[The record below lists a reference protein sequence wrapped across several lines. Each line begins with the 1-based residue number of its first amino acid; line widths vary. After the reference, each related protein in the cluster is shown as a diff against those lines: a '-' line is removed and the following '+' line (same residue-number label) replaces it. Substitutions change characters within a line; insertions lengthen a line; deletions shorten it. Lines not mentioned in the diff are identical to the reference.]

1 MKNEKE
7 KKKKE
12 KWKTKKTKRKE
23 KKWKTK
29 KKKEKWKTEKKKRKN
44 EKRKRKKEKIKKS
57 KLKWSPVRFL
67 WLPSHWLLI
76 DRRFSIVCP
85 YSLMAIE
92 PPSSAP
98 PPPWKQVIP
107 KSSTPFTPRV
117 YLREHFV
124 MWTWVFLSENT
135 EFNEISF
142 IAKKHR
148 IIFVRKSVTDRSN
161 RQCLR
166 KIIKF
171 DESAKSFE
179 CSHIRS
185 LIIEAIHDA
194 RFVHKLPILPYR
206 PWKIAKH
213 SSIQQDCAVSKRK
226 NLPALNLLTNW
237 FEQTQVSRPP
247 HHSFVCIVWLEWLTD
262 LFLLF
267 TFLFFLFSWQL
278 YYN

>member
-1 MKNEKE
+1 M
-7 KKKKE
+7 
-12 KWKTKKTKRKE
+12 
-23 KKWKTK
+23 
-29 KKKEKWKTEKKKRKN
+29 
-44 EKRKRKKEKIKKS
+44 
-57 KLKWSPVRFL
+57 L

-76 DRRFSIVCP
+76 DRRFSIVFFYIP

-92 PPSSAP
+92 PPSSA

-124 MWTWVFLSENT
+124 MWTQVFLSGNT

-142 IAKKHR
+142 ISKKHR
-148 IIFVRKSVTDRSN
+148 IIFVRKSVADRSN

-194 RFVHKLPILPYR
+194 RFVHKLPILLYR

-213 SSIQQDCAVSKRK
+213 SSIQQDCAVGKRK
-226 NLPALNLLTNW
+226 KSPSTKPIDQLIRTNSGQSPTSSLVRMHFLTRMAHRFVSAFHFFGFFCFSFFHDNFITIRCILPQMTN
-237 FEQTQVSRPP
+237 
-247 HHSFVCIVWLEWLTD
+247 
-262 LFLLF
+262 
-267 TFLFFLFSWQL
+267 QL
-278 YYN
+278 KK

>member
-1 MKNEKE
+1 MENEKDEKKREKMKNEKE
-7 KKKKE
+7 KRKMKNG
-12 KWKTKKTKRKE
+12 KE
-23 KKWKTK
+23 KKK
-29 KKKEKWKTEKKKRKN
+29 KWKKEKKKRKD
-44 EKRKRKKEKIKKS
+44 KKIQIEMKPCKILMTTLS
-57 KLKWSPVRFL
+57 LAVDWQAIF
-67 WLPSHWLLI
+67 
-76 DRRFSIVCP
+76 
-85 YSLMAIE
+85 YSLSLFSNGDWT
-92 PPSSAP
+92 PLQRSS
-98 PPPWKQVIP
+98 PPWKQVVP

-142 IAKKHR
+142 ISKKHR

-171 DESAKSFE
+171 DELAKSFE

-226 NLPALNLLTNW
+226 KSPSTKPIDQLIRTNSGQSPTSSLFRMHFLTRMAHRFVFAFHFFVFPFFMTTLLQLDVFSPKWQTN
-237 FEQTQVSRPP
+237 
-247 HHSFVCIVWLEWLTD
+247 
-262 LFLLF
+262 
-267 TFLFFLFSWQL
+267 
-278 YYN
+278 

>member
-1 MKNEKE
+1 MENEKDEKKREKMKNEKE
-7 KKKKE
+7 KRKMKNG
-12 KWKTKKTKRKE
+12 KE
-23 KKWKTK
+23 KKK
-29 KKKEKWKTEKKKRKN
+29 KWKKEKKKRKD
-44 EKRKRKKEKIKKS
+44 KKIQIEMKPCKILMTS
-57 KLKWSPVRFL
+57 LSLAVDWQAIF
-67 WLPSHWLLI
+67 
-76 DRRFSIVCP
+76 
-85 YSLMAIE
+85 YSLSLFSNGDWT
-92 PPSSAP
+92 PLQRSS
-98 PPPWKQVIP
+98 PPWKQVVP

-142 IAKKHR
+142 ISKKHR

-226 NLPALNLLTNW
+226 KSPSTKPIDQLIRTNSGQSPTSSLFRMHFLT
-237 FEQTQVSRPP
+237 RIA
-247 HHSFVCIVWLEWLTD
+247 HRFVFAFHFFV
-262 LFLLF
+262 
-267 TFLFFLFSWQL
+267 FLFFMTTLLQLDVFSPKWQT
-278 YYN
+278 N

>member
-1 MKNEKE
+1 
-7 KKKKE
+7 
-12 KWKTKKTKRKE
+12 
-23 KKWKTK
+23 
-29 KKKEKWKTEKKKRKN
+29 
-44 EKRKRKKEKIKKS
+44 
-57 KLKWSPVRFL
+57 
-67 WLPSHWLLI
+67 
-76 DRRFSIVCP
+76 
-85 YSLMAIE
+85 MAIE

-98 PPPWKQVIP
+98 PPENKWSQGHPP
-107 KSSTPFTPRV
+107 PSLPGFTS
-117 YLREHFV
+117 ESISWCGHEC
-124 MWTWVFLSENT
+124 LSENT

-142 IAKKHR
+142 ISKKHR
-148 IIFVRKSVTDRSN
+148 IVFVRNSVTDRSN

-226 NLPALNLLTNW
+226 KSPSTKPIDQLIRTNSGQSPTSSLFRMHFLTRMAHRFVFAFHFFVFPFFMTTLLQLDVFSPKWQTN
-237 FEQTQVSRPP
+237 
-247 HHSFVCIVWLEWLTD
+247 
-262 LFLLF
+262 
-267 TFLFFLFSWQL
+267 
-278 YYN
+278 

>member
-1 MKNEKE
+1 MENEKDEKKREKMKNEKE
-7 KKKKE
+7 KRKMKNG
-12 KWKTKKTKRKE
+12 KE
-23 KKWKTK
+23 KKK
-29 KKKEKWKTEKKKRKN
+29 KWKKEKKKRKD
-44 EKRKRKKEKIKKS
+44 KKIQIEMKPCKILMTTLS
-57 KLKWSPVRFL
+57 LAVDWQAIF
-67 WLPSHWLLI
+67 
-76 DRRFSIVCP
+76 
-85 YSLMAIE
+85 YSLSLFSNGDWT
-92 PPSSAP
+92 PLQRSS
-98 PPPWKQVIP
+98 PPWKQVVP

-142 IAKKHR
+142 ISKKHR

-226 NLPALNLLTNW
+226 KSPSTKPIDQLIRTNSGQSPTSSLFRMHFLT
-237 FEQTQVSRPP
+237 RIA
-247 HHSFVCIVWLEWLTD
+247 HRFVFAFHFFV
-262 LFLLF
+262 
-267 TFLFFLFSWQL
+267 FLFFMTTLLQLDVFSPKWQT
-278 YYN
+278 N

>member
-1 MKNEKE
+1 MENEKDEEKREKMKNEKE
-7 KKKKE
+7 KRKMKNG
-12 KWKTKKTKRKE
+12 KE
-23 KKWKTK
+23 KKK
-29 KKKEKWKTEKKKRKN
+29 KWKKEKKKRKD
-44 EKRKRKKEKIKKS
+44 KKIQIEMKPCKILMTTLS
-57 KLKWSPVRFL
+57 LAVDWQAIF
-67 WLPSHWLLI
+67 
-76 DRRFSIVCP
+76 
-85 YSLMAIE
+85 YSLSLFSNGDWT
-92 PPSSAP
+92 PLQRSS
-98 PPPWKQVIP
+98 PPWKQVVP

-142 IAKKHR
+142 ISKKHR

-171 DESAKSFE
+171 DELAKSFE

-226 NLPALNLLTNW
+226 KSPSTKPIDQLIRTNSGQSPTSSLFRMHFLT
-237 FEQTQVSRPP
+237 RIA
-247 HHSFVCIVWLEWLTD
+247 HRFVFAFHFFV
-262 LFLLF
+262 
-267 TFLFFLFSWQL
+267 FLFFMTTILQLDVFSPKWQT
-278 YYN
+278 N

>member
-1 MKNEKE
+1 MENEKDEKKREKMKNEKE
-7 KKKKE
+7 KRKMKNG
-12 KWKTKKTKRKE
+12 KE
-23 KKWKTK
+23 KKK
-29 KKKEKWKTEKKKRKN
+29 KWKKEKKKRKD
-44 EKRKRKKEKIKKS
+44 KKIQIEMKPCKILMTS
-57 KLKWSPVRFL
+57 LSLAVDWQAIF
-67 WLPSHWLLI
+67 
-76 DRRFSIVCP
+76 
-85 YSLMAIE
+85 YSLSLFSNGDWT
-92 PPSSAP
+92 PLQRSS
-98 PPPWKQVIP
+98 PPWKQVVP

-142 IAKKHR
+142 ISKKHR

-171 DESAKSFE
+171 DELAKSFE

-194 RFVHKLPILPYR
+194 KFVHKLPILPYR

-226 NLPALNLLTNW
+226 KSPSTKPIDQLIRTNSGQSPTSSLFRMHFLT
-237 FEQTQVSRPP
+237 RIA
-247 HHSFVCIVWLEWLTD
+247 HRFVFAFHFFV
-262 LFLLF
+262 
-267 TFLFFLFSWQL
+267 FLFFMTTLLQLDVFSPKWQT
-278 YYN
+278 N

>member
-1 MKNEKE
+1 MENEKDEKKREKMKNEKE
-7 KKKKE
+7 KRKMKNG
-12 KWKTKKTKRKE
+12 KE
-23 KKWKTK
+23 KKK
-29 KKKEKWKTEKKKRKN
+29 KWKKEKKKRKD
-44 EKRKRKKEKIKKS
+44 KKIQIEMKPCKILMTTLS
-57 KLKWSPVRFL
+57 LAVDWQAIF
-67 WLPSHWLLI
+67 
-76 DRRFSIVCP
+76 
-85 YSLMAIE
+85 YSLSLFSNGDWT
-92 PPSSAP
+92 PLQRSS
-98 PPPWKQVIP
+98 PPWKQVVP

-142 IAKKHR
+142 ISKKHR

-171 DESAKSFE
+171 DELAKSFE

-226 NLPALNLLTNW
+226 KSPSTKPIDQLIRTNSGQSPTSSLFRMHFLT
-237 FEQTQVSRPP
+237 RIA
-247 HHSFVCIVWLEWLTD
+247 HRFVFAFHFFV
-262 LFLLF
+262 
-267 TFLFFLFSWQL
+267 FLFFMTTILQLDVFSPKWQT
-278 YYN
+278 N

>member
-1 MKNEKE
+1 MENEKDEKKREKMKNEKE
-7 KKKKE
+7 KRKMKNG
-12 KWKTKKTKRKE
+12 KE
-23 KKWKTK
+23 KKK
-29 KKKEKWKTEKKKRKN
+29 KGKKEKKKRKD
-44 EKRKRKKEKIKKS
+44 KKIQIEMKPCKILMTTLS
-57 KLKWSPVRFL
+57 LAVDWQAIF
-67 WLPSHWLLI
+67 
-76 DRRFSIVCP
+76 
-85 YSLMAIE
+85 YSLSLFSNGDWT
-92 PPSSAP
+92 PLQRSS
-98 PPPWKQVIP
+98 PPWKQVVP

-142 IAKKHR
+142 ISKKHR

-171 DESAKSFE
+171 DELAKSFE

-226 NLPALNLLTNW
+226 KSPSTKPIDQLIRTNSGQSPTSSLFRMHFLT
-237 FEQTQVSRPP
+237 RIA
-247 HHSFVCIVWLEWLTD
+247 HRFVFAFHFFV
-262 LFLLF
+262 
-267 TFLFFLFSWQL
+267 FLFFMTTLLQLDVFSPKWQT
-278 YYN
+278 N

>member
-1 MKNEKE
+1 MENEKDEKKREKMKNEKE
-7 KKKKE
+7 KRKMKNGKE
-12 KWKTKKTKRKE
+12 KR
-23 KKWKTK
+23 KKWKK
-29 KKKEKWKTEKKKRKN
+29 EKKKRKD
-44 EKRKRKKEKIKKS
+44 KKIQIEMKPCKILMTTLS
-57 KLKWSPVRFL
+57 LAVDWQVIF
-67 WLPSHWLLI
+67 
-76 DRRFSIVCP
+76 
-85 YSLMAIE
+85 YSLSLFSNGDWT
-92 PPSSAP
+92 PLQRSS
-98 PPPWKQVIP
+98 PPWKQVVP

-142 IAKKHR
+142 ISKKHR

-171 DESAKSFE
+171 DELAKSFE

-226 NLPALNLLTNW
+226 KSPSTKPIDQLIRTNSGQSPTSSLFRMHFLT
-237 FEQTQVSRPP
+237 RIA
-247 HHSFVCIVWLEWLTD
+247 HRFVFAFHFFV
-262 LFLLF
+262 
-267 TFLFFLFSWQL
+267 FLFFMTTLLQLDVFSPKWQT
-278 YYN
+278 N

>member
-1 MKNEKE
+1 MENEKDEKKREKMKNEKE
-7 KKKKE
+7 KRKMKNG
-12 KWKTKKTKRKE
+12 KE
-23 KKWKTK
+23 KKK
-29 KKKEKWKTEKKKRKN
+29 KWKKEKKKRKD
-44 EKRKRKKEKIKKS
+44 KKIQIEMKPCKILMTTLS
-57 KLKWSPVRFL
+57 LAVDWQAIF
-67 WLPSHWLLI
+67 
-76 DRRFSIVCP
+76 
-85 YSLMAIE
+85 YSLSLFSNGDWT
-92 PPSSAP
+92 PLQRSS
-98 PPPWKQVIP
+98 PPWKQVVP

-142 IAKKHR
+142 ISKKHR

-166 KIIKF
+166 KIIKS
-171 DESAKSFE
+171 DELAKSFE

-226 NLPALNLLTNW
+226 KSPSTKPIDQLIRTNSGQSPTSSLFRMHFLT
-237 FEQTQVSRPP
+237 RIA
-247 HHSFVCIVWLEWLTD
+247 HRFVFAFHFFV
-262 LFLLF
+262 
-267 TFLFFLFSWQL
+267 FLFFMTTLLQLDVFSPKWQT
-278 YYN
+278 N

>member
-1 MKNEKE
+1 MENEKDEKKREKMKNEKE
-7 KKKKE
+7 KRKMKNG
-12 KWKTKKTKRKE
+12 KE
-23 KKWKTK
+23 KKK
-29 KKKEKWKTEKKKRKN
+29 KWKKEKKKRKD
-44 EKRKRKKEKIKKS
+44 KKIQIEMKPCKILMTTLS
-57 KLKWSPVRFL
+57 LAVDWQAIF
-67 WLPSHWLLI
+67 
-76 DRRFSIVCP
+76 
-85 YSLMAIE
+85 YSLSLFSNGDWT
-92 PPSSAP
+92 PLQRSS
-98 PPPWKQVIP
+98 PPWKQVIP

-142 IAKKHR
+142 ISKKHR

-171 DESAKSFE
+171 DELAKSFE

-226 NLPALNLLTNW
+226 KSPSTKPIDQLIRTNSGQSPTSSLFRMHFLT
-237 FEQTQVSRPP
+237 RIA
-247 HHSFVCIVWLEWLTD
+247 HRFVFAFHFFV
-262 LFLLF
+262 
-267 TFLFFLFSWQL
+267 FLFFMTTLLQLDVFSPKWQT
-278 YYN
+278 N

>member
-1 MKNEKE
+1 MKPC
-7 KKKKE
+7 
-12 KWKTKKTKRKE
+12 
-23 KKWKTK
+23 
-29 KKKEKWKTEKKKRKN
+29 
-44 EKRKRKKEKIKKS
+44 KILMTTLS
-57 KLKWSPVRFL
+57 LAVDWQAIF
-67 WLPSHWLLI
+67 
-76 DRRFSIVCP
+76 
-85 YSLMAIE
+85 YSLSLFSNGDWT
-92 PPSSAP
+92 PLQRSS
-98 PPPWKQVIP
+98 PPWKQVIP
-107 KSSTPFTPRV
+107 KSSTPFTEV

-142 IAKKHR
+142 ISKKHR

-171 DESAKSFE
+171 DELAKSFE

-226 NLPALNLLTNW
+226 KSPST
-237 FEQTQVSRPP
+237 
-247 HHSFVCIVWLEWLTD
+247 
-262 LFLLF
+262 
-267 TFLFFLFSWQL
+267 
-278 YYN
+278 

>member
-7 KKKKE
+7 KRKMKNG
-12 KWKTKKTKRKE
+12 KE
-23 KKWKTK
+23 KKK
-29 KKKEKWKTEKKKRKN
+29 KWKKEKKKRKD
-44 EKRKRKKEKIKKS
+44 KKIQIEMKPCKVLMTTLSLAVDWQAI
-57 KLKWSPVRFL
+57 F
-67 WLPSHWLLI
+67 
-76 DRRFSIVCP
+76 
-85 YSLMAIE
+85 YSLSLFSNGDWT
-92 PPSSAP
+92 PLQRSS
-98 PPPWKQVIP
+98 PPWKQVVP

-142 IAKKHR
+142 ISKKHR

-171 DESAKSFE
+171 DELAKSFE

-226 NLPALNLLTNW
+226 KSPSTKPIDQLIRTNSGQSPTSSLFRMHFLT
-237 FEQTQVSRPP
+237 RIA
-247 HHSFVCIVWLEWLTD
+247 HRFVFAFHFFV
-262 LFLLF
+262 
-267 TFLFFLFSWQL
+267 FLFFMTTILQLDVFSPKWQT
-278 YYN
+278 N

>member
-1 MKNEKE
+1 MENEKDEKKREKMKNEKE
-7 KKKKE
+7 KRKMKNGKEKKKKWKKE
-12 KWKTKKTKRKE
+12 K
-23 KKWKTK
+23 
-29 KKKEKWKTEKKKRKN
+29 
-44 EKRKRKKEKIKKS
+44 EKRKDKKIQIEMKPCKILMTTLS
-57 KLKWSPVRFL
+57 LAVDWQAIF
-67 WLPSHWLLI
+67 
-76 DRRFSIVCP
+76 
-85 YSLMAIE
+85 YSLSLFSNGDWT
-92 PPSSAP
+92 PLQRSS
-98 PPPWKQVIP
+98 PPWKQVVP

-142 IAKKHR
+142 ISKKHR

-171 DESAKSFE
+171 DELAKSFE

-226 NLPALNLLTNW
+226 KSPSTKPIDQLIRTNSGQSPTSSLFRMHFLT
-237 FEQTQVSRPP
+237 RIA
-247 HHSFVCIVWLEWLTD
+247 HRFVFAFHFFV
-262 LFLLF
+262 
-267 TFLFFLFSWQL
+267 FLFFMTTLLQLDVFSPKWQT
-278 YYN
+278 N

>member
-1 MKNEKE
+1 MENEKDEKKREKMKNEKE
-7 KKKKE
+7 KRKMKNG
-12 KWKTKKTKRKE
+12 KE
-23 KKWKTK
+23 KKK
-29 KKKEKWKTEKKKRKN
+29 KWKKEKKKRKD
-44 EKRKRKKEKIKKS
+44 KKIQIEMKPCKILMTTLS
-57 KLKWSPVRFL
+57 LAVDWQAIF
-67 WLPSHWLLI
+67 
-76 DRRFSIVCP
+76 
-85 YSLMAIE
+85 YSLSLFSNGDWT
-92 PPSSAP
+92 PLQRSS
-98 PPPWKQVIP
+98 PPWKQVVP

-142 IAKKHR
+142 ISKKHR
-148 IIFVRKSVTDRSN
+148 IIFVRKSVTGRSN

-171 DESAKSFE
+171 DELAKSFE

-226 NLPALNLLTNW
+226 KSPSTKPIDQLIRTNSGQSPTSSLFRMHFLT
-237 FEQTQVSRPP
+237 RIA
-247 HHSFVCIVWLEWLTD
+247 HRFVFAFHFFV
-262 LFLLF
+262 
-267 TFLFFLFSWQL
+267 FLFFMTTLLQLDVFSPKWQT
-278 YYN
+278 N

>member
-1 MKNEKE
+1 MENEKDEKKREKMKNEKE
-7 KKKKE
+7 KRKMKNG
-12 KWKTKKTKRKE
+12 KE
-23 KKWKTK
+23 KKK
-29 KKKEKWKTEKKKRKN
+29 KWKKEKKKRKD
-44 EKRKRKKEKIKKS
+44 KKIQIEMKPCKILMTTLS
-57 KLKWSPVRFL
+57 LAVDWQAIF
-67 WLPSHWLLI
+67 
-76 DRRFSIVCP
+76 
-85 YSLMAIE
+85 YSLSLFSKGDWT
-92 PPSSAP
+92 PLQRSS
-98 PPPWKQVIP
+98 PPWKQVVP

-142 IAKKHR
+142 ISKKHR

-171 DESAKSFE
+171 DELAKSFE

-226 NLPALNLLTNW
+226 KSPSTKPIDQLIRTNSGQSPTSSLFRMHFLT
-237 FEQTQVSRPP
+237 RIA
-247 HHSFVCIVWLEWLTD
+247 HRFVFAFHFFV
-262 LFLLF
+262 
-267 TFLFFLFSWQL
+267 FLFFMTTLLQLDVFSPKWQT
-278 YYN
+278 N

>member
-1 MKNEKE
+1 MENEKDEKKREKMKNEKE
-7 KKKKE
+7 KRKMKNG
-12 KWKTKKTKRKE
+12 KE
-23 KKWKTK
+23 KKK
-29 KKKEKWKTEKKKRKN
+29 KWKKEKKKRKD
-44 EKRKRKKEKIKKS
+44 KKIQIEMKPCKILMTTLS
-57 KLKWSPVRFL
+57 LAVDWQAIF
-67 WLPSHWLLI
+67 
-76 DRRFSIVCP
+76 
-85 YSLMAIE
+85 YSLSLFSNGDWT
-92 PPSSAP
+92 PLQRSS
-98 PPPWKQVIP
+98 PPWKQVIP
-107 KSSTPFTPRV
+107 KSSTPFTEV

-142 IAKKHR
+142 ISKKHR

-171 DESAKSFE
+171 DELAKSFE

-226 NLPALNLLTNW
+226 KSPSTKPIDQLIRTNSGQSPTSSLFRMHFLTRIAHRFVFAFHFFVFPFFMTTLLQLDVFSPKWQTN
-237 FEQTQVSRPP
+237 
-247 HHSFVCIVWLEWLTD
+247 
-262 LFLLF
+262 
-267 TFLFFLFSWQL
+267 
-278 YYN
+278 

>member
-1 MKNEKE
+1 MENEKDEKKREKMKNEKE
-7 KKKKE
+7 KRKMKNG
-12 KWKTKKTKRKE
+12 KE
-23 KKWKTK
+23 KKK
-29 KKKEKWKTEKKKRKN
+29 KWKKEKKKRKD
-44 EKRKRKKEKIKKS
+44 KKIQIEMKPCKILMTTLS
-57 KLKWSPVRFL
+57 LAVDWQAIF
-67 WLPSHWLLI
+67 
-76 DRRFSIVCP
+76 
-85 YSLMAIE
+85 YSLSLFSNGDWT
-92 PPSSAP
+92 PLQRSS
-98 PPPWKQVIP
+98 PPWKQVIP

-142 IAKKHR
+142 ISKKHR

-171 DESAKSFE
+171 DELAKSFE

-226 NLPALNLLTNW
+226 KSPSTKPIDQLIRTNSGQSPTSSLFRMHFLT
-237 FEQTQVSRPP
+237 RIA
-247 HHSFVCIVWLEWLTD
+247 HRFV
-262 LFLLF
+262 FAF
-267 TFLFFLFSWQL
+267 HFFAFLFFMTTLLQLDVFSPKWQT
-278 YYN
+278 N

>member
-1 MKNEKE
+1 MKPC
-7 KKKKE
+7 
-12 KWKTKKTKRKE
+12 
-23 KKWKTK
+23 
-29 KKKEKWKTEKKKRKN
+29 
-44 EKRKRKKEKIKKS
+44 KILMTTLS
-57 KLKWSPVRFL
+57 LAVDWQAIF
-67 WLPSHWLLI
+67 
-76 DRRFSIVCP
+76 
-85 YSLMAIE
+85 YSLSLFSNGDWTPLQCS
-92 PPSSAP
+92 PPLKTSDPKVFHPLHSPGLPQRAFRDVDMSVFE
-98 PPPWKQVIP
+98 WKHRI
-107 KSSTPFTPRV
+107 
-117 YLREHFV
+117 
-124 MWTWVFLSENT
+124 
-135 EFNEISF
+135 NEISF
-142 IAKKHR
+142 ISKKHR

>member
-1 MKNEKE
+1 MENEKDEKKREKMKNEKE
-7 KKKKE
+7 KRKMKNG
-12 KWKTKKTKRKE
+12 KE
-23 KKWKTK
+23 KKK
-29 KKKEKWKTEKKKRKN
+29 KWKKEKKKRKD
-44 EKRKRKKEKIKKS
+44 KKIQIEMKPCKILMTTLS
-57 KLKWSPVRFL
+57 LAVDWQAIF
-67 WLPSHWLLI
+67 
-76 DRRFSIVCP
+76 
-85 YSLMAIE
+85 YSLSLFSNGDWT
-92 PPSSAP
+92 PLQRSS
-98 PPPWKQVIP
+98 PPWKQVVP

-142 IAKKHR
+142 ISKKHR

-171 DESAKSFE
+171 DELAKSFE

-185 LIIEAIHDA
+185 LIIEAVHDA

-226 NLPALNLLTNW
+226 KSPSTKPIDQLIRTNSGQSPTSSLFRMHFLT
-237 FEQTQVSRPP
+237 RIA
-247 HHSFVCIVWLEWLTD
+247 HRFVFAFHFFV
-262 LFLLF
+262 
-267 TFLFFLFSWQL
+267 FLFFMTTLLQLDVFSPKWQT
-278 YYN
+278 N

>member
-1 MKNEKE
+1 MKNGKE
-7 KKKKE
+7 KKKKG
-12 KWKTKKTKRKE
+12 KK
-23 KKWKTK
+23 
-29 KKKEKWKTEKKKRKN
+29 EKKKRKD
-44 EKRKRKKEKIKKS
+44 KKIQIEMKPCKILMTTLS
-57 KLKWSPVRFL
+57 LAVDWQAIF
-67 WLPSHWLLI
+67 
-76 DRRFSIVCP
+76 
-85 YSLMAIE
+85 YSLSLF
-92 PPSSAP
+92 SSGDWTP
-98 PPPWKQVIP
+98 LQRSPPWKQVIP

-117 YLREHFV
+117 YLWEHFV

-142 IAKKHR
+142 ISKKHR

-226 NLPALNLLTNW
+226 KSPSTKPIDQLIRTNSGQSPTSSLFRMHFLTRMAHRFVFAFHFFVFPIFMTTLLQLDVFSPKWQTN
-237 FEQTQVSRPP
+237 
-247 HHSFVCIVWLEWLTD
+247 
-262 LFLLF
+262 
-267 TFLFFLFSWQL
+267 
-278 YYN
+278 

>member
-1 MKNEKE
+1 MENEKDEKKREKMKNEKE
-7 KKKKE
+7 KRKMKNG
-12 KWKTKKTKRKE
+12 KE
-23 KKWKTK
+23 KKK
-29 KKKEKWKTEKKKRKN
+29 KGKKEKKKRKD
-44 EKRKRKKEKIKKS
+44 KKIQIEMKPCKILMTTLS
-57 KLKWSPVRFL
+57 LAVDWQAIF
-67 WLPSHWLLI
+67 
-76 DRRFSIVCP
+76 
-85 YSLMAIE
+85 YSLSLFSNGDWT
-92 PPSSAP
+92 PLQRSS
-98 PPPWKQVIP
+98 PPWKQVVP

-142 IAKKHR
+142 ISKKHR
-148 IIFVRKSVTDRSN
+148 IIFLRKSVTDRSN

-171 DESAKSFE
+171 DELAKSFE

-226 NLPALNLLTNW
+226 KSPSTKPIDQLIRTNSGQSPTSSLFRMHFLTRIAYR
-237 FEQTQVSRPP
+237 FVF
-247 HHSFVCIVWLEWLTD
+247 SFHFFV
-262 LFLLF
+262 
-267 TFLFFLFSWQL
+267 FLFFMTTLLQLDVFSPKWQT
-278 YYN
+278 N

>member
-1 MKNEKE
+1 MENEKDEKKREKMKNEKE
-7 KKKKE
+7 KRKMKNG
-12 KWKTKKTKRKE
+12 KE
-23 KKWKTK
+23 KKK
-29 KKKEKWKTEKKKRKN
+29 KWKKEKKKRKD
-44 EKRKRKKEKIKKS
+44 KKIQIEMKPCKILMTTLS
-57 KLKWSPVRFL
+57 LAVDWQAIF
-67 WLPSHWLLI
+67 
-76 DRRFSIVCP
+76 
-85 YSLMAIE
+85 YSLSLFSNGDWT
-92 PPSSAP
+92 PLQRSS
-98 PPPWKQVIP
+98 PPWKQVVP

-142 IAKKHR
+142 ISKKHR

-171 DESAKSFE
+171 DELAKSFE

-226 NLPALNLLTNW
+226 KSPSTKPIDQLIRTNSGQSPTSSLFRMHFLTRIAHRFVFAFHFFVFPFFMTTLLQLDVFSPKWQTN
-237 FEQTQVSRPP
+237 
-247 HHSFVCIVWLEWLTD
+247 
-262 LFLLF
+262 
-267 TFLFFLFSWQL
+267 
-278 YYN
+278 

>member
-1 MKNEKE
+1 MENEKDEEKREKMKNEKE
-7 KKKKE
+7 KRKMKNG
-12 KWKTKKTKRKE
+12 KE
-23 KKWKTK
+23 KKK
-29 KKKEKWKTEKKKRKN
+29 KWKKEKKKRKD
-44 EKRKRKKEKIKKS
+44 KKIQIEMKPCKVLMTTLSLAVDWQAI
-57 KLKWSPVRFL
+57 F
-67 WLPSHWLLI
+67 
-76 DRRFSIVCP
+76 
-85 YSLMAIE
+85 YSLSLFSNGDWT
-92 PPSSAP
+92 PLQRSS
-98 PPPWKQVIP
+98 PPWKQVVP

-142 IAKKHR
+142 ISKKHR

-171 DESAKSFE
+171 DELAKSFE

-226 NLPALNLLTNW
+226 KSPSTKPIDQLIRTNSGQSPTSSLFRMHFLT
-237 FEQTQVSRPP
+237 RIA
-247 HHSFVCIVWLEWLTD
+247 HRFVFAFHFFV
-262 LFLLF
+262 
-267 TFLFFLFSWQL
+267 FLFFMTTILQLDVFSPKWQT
-278 YYN
+278 N